1 MEDMSK
7 KNRMKEMRQICKSIK
22 QADKIWRE
30 NVAKLEAF
38 VSESAKECGL
48 VSNKDDCKL
57 ETIRSGEDCVKIYGA
72 MKCPGFTASMLDRL
86 ESRIS
91 NSKFSLM
98 VGPQP
103 AHEYSKFPKEKC
115 LLGFK
120 FIIEI

>member
-1 MEDMSK
+1 MSK

-22 QADKIWRE
+22 QADKIWSE
-30 NVAKLEAF
+30 NVAKLEEF
-38 VSESAKECGL
+38 VSESAQDCGFI
-48 VSNKDDCKL
+48 SNKEECKL
-57 ETIRSGEDCVKIYGA
+57 DTIRSGEDCLKIYGA
-72 MKCPGFTASMLDRL
+72 MKCPGFNASMLARL

-91 NSKFSLM
+91 NSKLSLM

-103 AHEYSKFPKEKC
+103 AQEYSKFPGEKC